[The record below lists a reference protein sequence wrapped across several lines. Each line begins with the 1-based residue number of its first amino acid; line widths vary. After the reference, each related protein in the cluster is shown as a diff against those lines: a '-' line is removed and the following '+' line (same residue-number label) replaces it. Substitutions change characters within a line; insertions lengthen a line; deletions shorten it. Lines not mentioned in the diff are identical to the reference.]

1 MVTTAPSPNGFYYSP
16 QATATPIMVAGADR
30 QPALF
35 SNLPSASFNSNA
47 SKSPFQPG
55 SIKLS
60 SNQKQALGHMAKGTG
75 LLISTVLL
83 KKLPKHNSDFRLLS
97 TDWKEWAKV
106 LTAIGGLG
114 EFEKA
119 AQWEPPI
126 WLNAMMNVALVTP
139 LVTRF
144 NLANM
149 LQGAIIAPFVGGL
162 ASLNHYLGDKAEQPA
177 QQYLHLSP
185 TVTHFALSA
194 LTTLTGLAI
203 LPGIGKAIPPPA
215 KSWPGQNLG
224 KETSAAAANNSA
236 TRAAVGTSCANGC
249 CASIICANDV
259 GQMGSAV
266 LDSYQ
271 NRNKKGALA

>member
-1 MVTTAPSPNGFYYSP
+1 MVSTATTPNVFYFSQ
-16 QATATPIMVAGADR
+16 QATAPPIMLGQADR

-35 SNLPSASFNSNA
+35 KNRPSASYSSNA
-47 SKSPFQPG
+47 SKSQLQSG

-60 SNQKQALGHMAKGTG
+60 SNQKQLLGHIAKGTA
-75 LLISTVLL
+75 LLTSTVLL
-83 KKLPKHNSDFRLLS
+83 RKLPQQTSSFRLLS

-114 EFEKA
+114 EFQKA

-144 NLANM
+144 NLANI

-162 ASLNHYLGDKAEQPA
+162 ASLNNYLGDKAEKPA
-177 QQYLHLSP
+177 QKYLHLSP

-194 LTTLTGLAI
+194 LTTLTGIAI

-215 KSWPGQNLG
+215 KSWPGQNLSKG
-224 KETSAAAANNSA
+224 TTGVKTNNSA
-236 TRAAVGTSCANGC
+236 TRASVGTVCANGC
-249 CASIICANDV
+249 CASLICANDV

-271 NRNKKGALA
+271 NRNKKEALA